1 MSRRDTIIVA
11 SVSCIYNLG
20 SPDDYQNYMIQ
31 LKVGQKIDRDEV
43 LAQLISIQ
51 YERNDYE
58 FARGK
63 IRVRGDIVEVHP
75 AYRQDALRIEFFDD
89 EIEKIKQI
97 DPVSGDTIALLDRTF
112 VYPAKHFLISPPRLQ
127 EALVEIE
134 AELKARLAEL
144 ESQGKLVE
152 AQRLKSRTRYDMEM
166 MKEMGMCKGIENYS
180 RVLSGRPAGSKPFCL
195 MDYFPS

>member
-1 MSRRDTIIVA
+1 
-11 SVSCIYNLG
+11 YNLG
-20 SPDDYQNYMIQ
+20 SPDDYQNDMVR

-43 LAQLISIQ
+43 LAQLIGIQ

-89 EIEKIKQI
+89 EIEKIRQI
-97 DPVSGDTIALLDRTF
+97 DPVSGDTIALLDRTY
-112 VYPAKHFLISPPRLQ
+112 VYPAKHFLISPPRLSQ
-127 EALVEIE
+127 ALVEIE

-152 AQRLKSRTRYDMEM
+152 AQRLGSRTRYDMEM
-166 MKEMGMCKGIENYS
+166 MKEIGTCKGIENY
-180 RVLSGRPAGSKPFCL
+180 
-195 MDYFPS
+195 